1 MKKVGMEMSLAN
13 EQKENKNSENEE
25 TGMSVEQIKEV
36 LGTFINEDGVIDID
50 KASEALLEGFQPI
63 LDELEELKKKT
74 GDDMEEK
81 KDPFA
86 EILAKYE
93 K

>member
-1 MKKVGMEMSLAN
+1 MEMAVVN
-13 EQKENKNSENEE
+13 EQKENKNSENE
-25 TGMSVEQIKEV
+25 GNSMNVEQIKEV
-36 LGTFINEDGVIDID
+36 LETFVDEEGVIAID

-74 GDDMEEK
+74 GDDVEEK